1 MSIKLKVLLS
11 YLPLV
16 FTLSCGGGGG
26 GGDDGVV
33 GGGGSV
39 GGGNNS
45 NTLNPGMPGKFFIH
59 HHWSAYTMD
68 ADTGEYR
75 LIPNT
80 SDWSSQSDRFP
91 VAGVATFGAAPIAH
105 NNTAFLVVSMA
116 STKSSIVQEDYNGNY
131 VSRNLNFNGL
141 LGGAMMSQDGQYI
154 VVFRSMTAG
163 DYWLEIYNWNSGALI
178 SDKHLDKRQVFFLRD
193 NRLLYSNGRTLY
205 FTKPLS
211 TEIDEALTLTLPD
224 PGGDIQVG
232 GIGDKAVSPDES
244 QMAFVIRG
252 GAPNQITGPLDSRLY
267 MVNMDGTNLRLVAT
281 TPGDTGVNSGDSS
294 GPRILA
300 PCWSPDGRWLYV
312 EEGYL
317 DTALP
322 GYGSFTGGTDFYGD
336 MYVLPTED
344 MGKVFYLST
353 DDSKRSPEV
362 RRFRRY
368 NTLPGEPGGV
378 TGKFVKSTVMAWM
391 SD

>member
-11 YLPLV
+11 CLPLV
-16 FTLSCGGGGG
+16 FILSCGGGGG

-45 NTLNPGMPGKFFIH
+45 NTLNPGMPGKFFIKH
-59 HHWSAYTMD
+59 YRGAYTMD

-80 SDWSSQSDRFP
+80 SNWSSQSDRFP
-91 VAGVATFGAAPIAH
+91 QAGVAIFGAAPIPY
-105 NNTAFLVVSMA
+105 NNTDFLVVSIAME
-116 STKSSIVQEDYNGNY
+116 SSIARQDYNGNY
-131 VSRNLNFNGL
+131 VSRSLNFNGQI
-141 LGGAMMSQDGQYI
+141 GGALMSQDGQYI
-154 VVFRSMTAG
+154 VVFRARETA
-163 DYWLEIYNWNSGALI
+163 DFWLEIYNWNSGALI
-178 SDKHLDKRQVFFLRD
+178 SDKHLDKREVFFLRD
-193 NRLLYSNGRTLY
+193 NRLFFSDGRTLY

-211 TEIDEALTLTLPD
+211 TEIDNTLTLPD

-232 GIGDKAVSPDES
+232 LIGGKAVSPDES
-244 QMAFVIRG
+244 QMAFTIRG
-252 GAPNQITGPLDSRLY
+252 GAPNQTTGPLDSRLY
-267 MVNMDGTNLRLVAT
+267 MVNMDGTHLRLVAT
-281 TPGDTGVNSGDSS
+281 TPGDTGVNSGDTS
-294 GPRILA
+294 GPRILG

-312 EEGYL
+312 QEGYL
-317 DTALP
+317 DTAFN
-322 GYGSFTGGTDFYGD
+322 GDGGFTGGTDFYGD

-368 NTLPGEPGGV
+368 NTLPGEGGGV
-378 TGKFVKSTVMAWM
+378 TGKAVTTSTMSWM